1 MKVIKPDIPKKSGI
15 DIVYKVKKIYE
26 KIRRR

>member
-1 MKVIKPDIPKKSGI
+1 MKIIKSDIPKKSGI
-15 DIVYKVKKIYE
+15 DIVYKVKKLYE